1 MCTRVRQSG
10 RGWHWALILT
20 RHVGGGRLLADHG
33 HTVVIPL
40 AHTGRLGDAL
50 LKGVLPLVREA
61 HPHVGVDGK
70 WRCLVRS
77 GSSRGG
83 LKRVWWPR
91 YYLLGGG
98 GGGVVVVVVVVVV
111 VMVCVCVW
119 CEAQQVN

>member
-61 HPHVGVDGK
+61 HPHGGGWK
-70 WRCLVRS
+70 MALPRPVRFVA
-77 GSSRGG
+77 RGG
-83 LKRVWWPR
+83 VKAGLVEDIISW
-91 YYLLGGG
+91 
-98 GGGVVVVVVVVVV
+98 VVVVVVV
-111 VMVCVCVW
+111 W
-119 CEAQQVN
+119 WWW